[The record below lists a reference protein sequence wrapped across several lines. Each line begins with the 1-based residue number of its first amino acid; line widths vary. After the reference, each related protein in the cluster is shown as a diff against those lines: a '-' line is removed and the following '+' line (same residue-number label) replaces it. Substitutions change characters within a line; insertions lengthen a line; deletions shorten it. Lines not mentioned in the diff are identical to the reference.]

1 MILKN
6 SKVDLFKIL
15 FIFYAQ
21 PIIGGILMEETKM
34 TDAWAEDLTCAT
46 QCTNCDKKMG
56 ADDQRILSVYSHQAI
71 CIDCKQ
77 EEEHRPDY
85 EEVSKQMIGQ
95 CLIDTEMKWGD
106 PQGYCYHHFY
116 PYKC

>member
-1 MILKN
+1 
-6 SKVDLFKIL
+6 
-15 FIFYAQ
+15 
-21 PIIGGILMEETKM
+21 MEETKM

-77 EEEHRPDY
+77 EEEQRPDY

>member
-1 MILKN
+1 M
-6 SKVDLFKIL
+6 
-15 FIFYAQ
+15 A
-21 PIIGGILMEETKM
+21 ETKT

-46 QCTNCDKKMG
+46 QCPGCNRSMG
-56 ADDQRILSVYSHQAI
+56 ADDQRILSVYSHEAI
-71 CIDCKQ
+71 CMDCKKV
-77 EEEHRPDY
+77 EEQRPDY

-106 PQGYCYHHFY
+106 PQGFCYHHFY